1 MCTNC
6 DGYWLSAAKQVLQ
19 KNGIDVH
26 GFGQAVYDLREK
38 GRGKYRNIILVSPA
52 NCGKTFLLNPLNKI
66 FRTFTNPASG
76 SFAWIGAENAECIF
90 LNDFRWSEKLIP
102 WHDLLL
108 MLQGQVVHLPAPKTH
123 FARDISFTG
132 DTLIFAT
139 SKHQL
144 IYVKHGAVDVCET
157 EMMSVRWRMFSL
169 NCQIPQEQHAERHS
183 MLPPLLCQTNTVQG
197 GAVIFCYKH

>member
-1 MCTNC
+1 MFT
-6 DGYWLSAAKQVLQ
+6 GLVRQFMIYW
-19 KNGIDVH
+19 
-26 GFGQAVYDLREK
+26 R
-38 GRGKYRNIILVSPA
+38 RGEENTETILVGPA

-90 LNDFRWSEKLIP
+90 LNDFRGCEKLIP

-108 MLQGQVVHLPAPKTH
+108 MLEGQVVHLPAPKTH

-132 DTLIFAT
+132 DTPIFAT

-144 IYVKHGAVDVCET
+144 IYVKHGAVDVRET

-169 NCQIPQEQHAERHS
+169 NCQIPQEQQRDIPCCPHCFAK
-183 MLPPLLCQTNTVQG
+183 LILCREEQ
-197 GAVIFCYKH
+197 